1 MRKREIE
8 VWRKNT
14 LALAVV
20 VAASSEKLKFF
31 AGEPEICRFTL
42 TQHQNFHT
50 RLLLLVFKNC
60 GITTSKKQRERKREK
75 WSIYDT
81 NKPEQG
87 WISQQQ
93 ATSKGSFVFFSS
105 LSFLWWHSNLIYSFK
120 LEKKNL
126 GKNGIG
132 EFKTKGENEKDLQV
146 LEEEEE
152 EEGTAWWR
160 SHMQQPPFFELL
172 SSALTPPFF
181 CGQVVT
187 SISSQA

>member
-60 GITTSKKQRERKREK
+60 GITTSNKQRERKREK

-87 WISQQQ
+87 WISQQ
-93 ATSKGSFVFFSS
+93 ATRGSFVFFSS
-105 LSFLWWHSNLIYSFK
+105 LSFLWWHSNLIIPSNWKRKISARMELENSKQKEKMRKTYKYWRRRRRRRAPPGEGATCSNHHFSSCFPQLWRPHFFVVK
-120 LEKKNL
+120 L
-126 GKNGIG
+126 
-132 EFKTKGENEKDLQV
+132 
-146 LEEEEE
+146 
-152 EEGTAWWR
+152 
-160 SHMQQPPFFELL
+160 
-172 SSALTPPFF
+172 
-181 CGQVVT
+181 
-187 SISSQA
+187 